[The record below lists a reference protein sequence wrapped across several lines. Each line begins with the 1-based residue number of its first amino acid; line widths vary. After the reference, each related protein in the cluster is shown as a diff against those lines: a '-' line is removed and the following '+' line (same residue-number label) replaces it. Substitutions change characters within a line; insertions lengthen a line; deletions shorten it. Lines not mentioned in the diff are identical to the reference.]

1 MIRDANGKPVLD
13 ANGKVQVDLTCAWP
27 DPVDPSGY
35 GGSCHEKYVGPSTP
49 TREFGLAN
57 TVTLFGNLR
66 LFANLDY
73 KGGHYI
79 VCAICSIRNR
89 INTNTWEV
97 ANPRADSVEVQVWG
111 SLQTVTHIMPADFL
125 KLREVAVTYDLPPS
139 WGGPFRA
146 RRWSVTLA
154 ARNLWMA
161 TRYKGTG
168 DPEVSFESDPNTFD
182 RTDYAAVPQPR
193 RLSATINVT
202 F

>member
-1 MIRDANGKPVLD
+1 MTETWTWFEIATNAVAR
-13 ANGKVQVDLTCAWP
+13 
-27 DPVDPSGY
+27 
-35 GGSCHEKYVGPSTP
+35 E
-49 TREFGLAN
+49 TRALE
-57 TVTLFGNLR
+57 
-66 LFANLDY
+66 
-73 KGGHYI
+73 
-79 VCAICSIRNR
+79 
-89 INTNTWEV
+89 
-97 ANPRADSVEVQVWG
+97 
-111 SLQTVTHIMPADFL
+111 TH
-125 KLREVAVTYDLPPS
+125 

-146 RRWSVTLA
+146 KRWSVTLA